1 MSNTESISNN
11 NSDLVQGPCPT
22 DQSEELDMAID
33 KDELIA
39 LAKKFIERAEFDF
52 INKPI
57 SETCRFLSLK
67 NMTVIEPRDRYNA
80 SKEIAD
86 IVEKVF
92 DDYLANEISKRER
105 KLFEKK
111 FANQKSVST
120 VKKYDSNRDIFV
132 IDNEE
137 HQKPLE
143 RTCKS
148 EEVIAAVKK
157 IASGYIYGTEWAK
170 NGDPSIENKKLQYL
184 ESQARD
190 EVIRLYGLDDELL
203 YTVSDEFKEFYRH
216 HPTIFFPTKPLERT
230 CENEDIV
237 SVVKSLAAERL
248 ERFKFQAN
256 ERPEDAYER
265 LKHIESQVKD
275 DVTSIYG
282 KNYELLDVVTDVFE
296 EFYEV
301 HGYKFFTGNKEPQEI
316 TDPVCASA
324 DTDEK
329 DETMELACDTEDTD
343 AKPEEAPEEELVD
356 IEYALTPDKKT
367 AKVTEIA
374 NECVENIRFGQGEG
388 KLVDLLRVVDAER
401 KAASR
406 VYELYGED
414 KYAIEELSKFFK
426 RCYEWVEQFY
436 SEYFK
441 EEALVMPEPADTT
454 ELLDRIYNSISR
466 IVKEC
471 MSGTELEY
479 NDGSDYDLSLIQK
492 VSHDIKSKLT
502 EMFGDNKAIQNFAND
517 MFRDR
522 LAGAPKVES
531 TTVPAETSGKEDGM
545 VRHVVITDEEKVA
558 VVNKIAHDC
567 VSKINFSHNEGEAI
581 ELLRM
586 FEAEREATS
595 KVVEVYGDDKVA
607 LNAIHEI
614 FNCLYENIKQ
624 FYEGEPK
631 EAGMV
636 RIDDPTHEEK
646 IGDITKIANEY
657 LEKYHFDPKGDL
669 ASNAIH
675 LGEARYATKEEVKE
689 LYRDD
694 ADALKI
700 MDDLFEKYD
709 SLLMKCHEEKE
720 NDGQTTDETTETPTK
735 DKYDLSPEDAEKVN
749 QSIERI
755 KAKAGIDTETS
766 ESLTKDKIKQLVRS
780 KTEEVFGIGN
790 EDAINAVW
798 SIFDRNPYCP
808 IREDDLEIFIKRAI
822 LCYIAKEAVD
832 YSDLRLSENKSD
844 EQTCLSE
851 VKKEAI
857 EKAKEIYGDDKEL
870 LDYVVKV
877 VNLYAD
883 FITNQKFY
891 KEEKKKQS
899 RPMPIITKPI
909 GRRIPGMSHI
919 VQQRPLSTTENMDNI
934 LLSKEE
940 QKQLKAAES
949 EALNNDSMVNYSDPS
964 GKEIENLITKIYGER
979 SRKNLPKE
987 SQEQSEQKEY
997 PVFFD
1002 TTMSLGLARRIWKE
1016 QNCDGSVANIVEPLL
1031 DGFYPEKE
1039 YQRPYK
1045 YGAVVLEEIVSGQV
1059 TESSYA
1065 DSKKLNC
1072 FCSVLK
1078 YYNNWID
1085 NYYGQDVKREESDL
1099 KFSIH
1104 RVHPEPDKYD
1114 YVVIEN
1120 SHSTRPL
1127 SFPTKDMADN
1137 FLIVF
1142 RDLIEAAGNLI

>member
-1 MSNTESISNN
+1 MSNTKSIENN
-11 NSDLVQGPCPT
+11 NSDLVQVPCPIN
-22 DQSEELDMAID
+22 QSEDFDMAID

-39 LAKKFIERAEFDF
+39 LAKKFIESAEFDF
-52 INKPI
+52 DKNPI

-67 NMTVIEPRDRYNA
+67 NMTVTEPRDRYNA

-92 DDYLANEISKRER
+92 DEYLANEISKRER

-111 FANQKSVST
+111 FANKKSVST

-137 HQKPLE
+137 HQE
-143 RTCKS
+143 
-148 EEVIAAVKK
+148 
-157 IASGYIYGTEWAK
+157 
-170 NGDPSIENKKLQYL
+170 
-184 ESQARD
+184 
-190 EVIRLYGLDDELL
+190 
-203 YTVSDEFKEFYRH
+203 
-216 HPTIFFPTKPLERT
+216 PLERT
-230 CENEDIV
+230 CEDEDIV
-237 SVVKSLAAERL
+237 SAVKKLAVGRL
-248 ERFKFQAN
+248 ELFKFQAN
-256 ERPEDAYER
+256 EDPVDAYTR

-282 KNYELLDVVTDVFE
+282 KNYELLDVVTNVFE

-301 HGYKFFTGNKEPQEI
+301 HSYNFVTGNKEPQEI
-316 TDPVCASA
+316 TDPVCASE

-329 DETMELACDTEDTD
+329 DEAMELACSTDDTD
-343 AKPEEAPEEELVD
+343 AKPEESPEEELVEITD
-356 IEYALTPDKKT
+356 SPTPDKKV
-367 AKVTEIA
+367 AKVTKIA
-374 NECVENIRFGQGEG
+374 DECINRARFRLDDG
-388 KLVDLLRVVDAER
+388 KLVKLLRVLDAER

-414 KYAIEELSKFFK
+414 KDAIEELSKFFK
-426 RCYEWVEQFY
+426 SWYESVEMLY
-436 SEYFK
+436 DYDFK
-441 EEALVMPEPADTT
+441 EEALVTPDPAGMPEI
-454 ELLDRIYNSISR
+454 LDRIYNSLSR

-479 NDGSDYDLSLIQK
+479 NDGSDYDATLIQK
-492 VSHDIKSKLT
+492 VSNDIKSKVT

-522 LAGAPKVES
+522 LAGAPKVENA
-531 TTVPAETSGKEDGM
+531 TVPSESLDKEDGK

-558 VVNKIAHDC
+558 VANKIACDC
-567 VSKINFSHNEGEAI
+567 VSKISFSTGEGETV

-586 FEAEREATS
+586 LEAEREATS

-646 IGDITKIANEY
+646 VDVISKIVKEY
-657 LEKYHFDPKGDL
+657 LEKSHFDPKGDL
-669 ASNAIH
+669 VSNAIRMS
-675 LGEARYATKEEVKE
+675 EARYSTKEEVKE

-694 ADALKI
+694 TDALKI

-709 SLLMKCHEEKE
+709 SLLMKYHEEKA
-720 NDGQTTDETTETPTK
+720 NDTQTTEVTTETPTK

-749 QSIERI
+749 QSIERF
-755 KAKAGIDTETS
+755 KVKAGIDTETS

-808 IREDDLEIFIKRAI
+808 IREEDLEIFIKRAI

-844 EQTCLSE
+844 EQIHMFE
-851 VKKEAI
+851 AKREAI

-870 LDYVVKV
+870 LDYVAKEVE
-877 VNLYAD
+877 LYSIA
-883 FITNQKFY
+883 IVMTLHLPNTK
-891 KEEKKKQS
+891 EKKQN

-940 QKQLKAAES
+940 QKQLRAAES
-949 EALNNDSMVNYSDPS
+949 EALNNDSMVDYSDPS

-987 SQEQSEQKEY
+987 SQEQSEQKDE
-997 PVFFD
+997 PVFFGN
-1002 TTMSLGLARRIWKE
+1002 TISVGLARRIWKK
-1016 QNCDGSVANIVEPLL
+1016 QPCDGSGANIVEPLL
-1031 DGFYPEKE
+1031 DGFYPDKE

-1045 YGAVVLEEIVSGQV
+1045 YGAVVLDEIVSGQV
-1059 TESSYA
+1059 TDSSYA

-1104 RVHPEPDKYD
+1104 RVHPEQDKYD

-1142 RDLIEAAGNLI
+1142 RDLIEESGNLI